1 MEKINFSID
10 INAPKEKVWN
20 VLWNDESYRKWTT
33 PFAEGSYAKTDN
45 WKEGSKVLF
54 LGPGGGGGMV
64 SKVAT
69 NKKNEFMSFEHLGV
83 VKDGIEDTES
93 DSAKSWAGARENY
106 RLTDNNGKTK
116 LAIDMDSTDEFKD
129 YFLKTWPVAL
139 EKVKELLVYD
149 QLSLTEISYQT
160 GFSSVHHL
168 SSQFKKVTGL
178 TPSHFKKIGIQKR
191 RALDQT

>member
-93 DSAKSWAGARENY
+93 DSAKGWAGARENY

-116 LAIDMDSTDEFKD
+116 LAVDMDSTDEFKD

-139 EKVKELLVYD
+139 KKVKEL
-149 QLSLTEISYQT
+149 SE
-160 GFSSVHHL
+160 
-168 SSQFKKVTGL
+168 KN
-178 TPSHFKKIGIQKR
+178 
-191 RALDQT
+191 